1 MKLLKFQVLPL
12 RVLASREVVRERLD
26 YKEHLVGATRDELDN
41 LEKLSGRFKEIGAE
55 TVVKTLD
62 EEGEELEEVD
72 EDRWEEVL
80 WQPGCPGCPLCP
92 PHQGRSMLTEF
103 EEESEII
110 IEENNKEKRGW
121 RFKDTD
127 GSVWMDT
134 QLWMDTHKEEHF
146 CANFDNYIE
155 DGELVLPVKIF
166 CWVGLSEGV
175 ARPIEDKQIFFR
187 VERTDS
193 FSLDSKQNLVWKT
206 VQTDFKYKQKLTHTR
221 KLKRVTPNSTSLGWQ
236 CQLM

>member
-1 MKLLKFQVLPL
+1 MKFQVLPL

-62 EEGEELEEVD
+62 EEGEELEEVGK
-72 EDRWEEVL
+72 EEVL
-80 WQPGCPGCPLCP
+80 
-92 PHQGRSMLTEF
+92 RMLTELKA
-103 EEESEII
+103 ENEMII
-110 IEENNKEKRGW
+110 KENNEEKRGW
-121 RFKDTD
+121 RFKDN
-127 GSVWMDT
+127 GSGLEMDT
-134 QLWMDTHKEEHF
+134 QSWMDTHWIESF
-146 CANFDNYIE
+146 WANFDNYIE

-206 VQTDFKYKQKLTHTR
+206 VQTESHQILH
-221 KLKRVTPNSTSLGWQ
+221 LWAGSAS
-236 CQLM
+236 

>member
-1 MKLLKFQVLPL
+1 MKFQVLPL

-62 EEGEELEEVD
+62 EEGEELEEVAK
-72 EDRWEEVL
+72 DRWEEVL
-80 WQPGCPGCPLCP
+80 WQPGCPGCHDPLCP
-92 PHQGRSMLTEF
+92 PSYPGSIMTELKA
-103 EEESEII
+103 ENEII
-110 IEENNKEKRGW
+110 IEETNEEKRGW
-121 RFKDTD
+121 RFKDN
-127 GSVWMDT
+127 GSGLEMAT
-134 QLWMDTHKEEHF
+134 QSWMDTHWIEHF
-146 CANFDNYIE
+146 WANFDNYIE

-193 FSLDSKQNLVWKT
+193 FSLDLKQNLVWKT
-206 VQTDFKYKQKLTHTR
+206 VQTDFKYNQKVTHTR
-221 KLKRVTPNSTSLGWQ
+221 KLKRVTPNSTSLGWL
-236 CQLM
+236 CRLM